1 MTDFV
6 TGPVTGVL
14 KARVIVAAEP
24 SHVAV
29 IDGAARVDIQ
39 LDGSHPPVAL
49 SQSLHHSVGRF
60 ADLVGE
66 DAAAIAEALDA
77 AGLLG
82 TADEARPPVADT
94 AALADV
100 LRHPARLAAGTL
112 VHTADEAFWPGTDPE
127 PARAAFRVFVSRLS
141 GLNRCQV
148 YALLAAGHDLS
159 VAGDRPDAQAL
170 AEALAAARKAA
181 SLGDHPCVI
190 DLRTGSTTGVVREP
204 GDIWNAR
211 AGRLSVTASTPT
223 DRWQI
228 TAERTI
234 TVVSGWSAFP
244 NLANFPALADRE
256 ALRGNGY
263 PRAAGAATD
272 PLLAEAKCQAEGAER
287 FAAGDVPADDL
298 HRAAARDLSGAW
310 LDPRSIIDYA
320 PAQRDR
326 LGLGTFD
333 PDGQE
338 WWVRGEDRD
347 GPVWIPAA
355 LVFFPFTRIPAW
367 LSPSAVSSNG
377 VAAHPTYDGARRR
390 AWLELVERDAFQ
402 RARFVGPARPP
413 SRIRPSSLR
422 GEARE
427 LMDYLAGQASAH
439 ALVLPSPTGVPVVL
453 VRADTERAV
462 ALGAAAADDVEDAV
476 AKAATEAVL
485 QTRHP
490 IEMDIE
496 VTQVF
501 RPADHAGLYNL
512 PQWRPKLDWMLEGP
526 ELDVGEFP
534 FPVARPGPIGERACW
549 YTYPSGG
556 PDLHVVRVLDPE
568 LIPLTFGYDSDPTAR
583 DDVRTLLRDAG
594 FGDEEPL
601 DPHAFA

>member
-1 MTDFV
+1 MTDFLNSR
-6 TGPVTGVL
+6 VL
-14 KARVIVAAEP
+14 VAAEP

-29 IDGAARVDIQ
+29 IDGATRADIE
-39 LDGSHPPVAL
+39 LDGAYPPAAL
-49 SQSLHHSVGRF
+49 CEALHHSVKRF

-66 DAAAIAEALDA
+66 DAGAIAEGLEA

-82 TADEARPPVADT
+82 AAWEPPSLVADT

-100 LRHPARLAAGTL
+100 LRHPDLLAAGTL
-112 VHTADEAFWPGTDPE
+112 VYTADEAFWPGDQPE
-127 PARAAFRVFVSRLS
+127 LARAAFRVFVSRLR
-141 GLNRCQV
+141 GLDRCQA
-148 YALLAAGHDLS
+148 YARLAAGRDLS
-159 VAGDRPDAQAL
+159 IAGDRPDAGAL
-170 AEALAAARKAA
+170 EAARRAA
-181 SLGDHPCVI
+181 SLSDHPRAI

-211 AGRLSVTASTPT
+211 AGRLSVTASTPSE
-223 DRWQI
+223 RWQI
-228 TAERTI
+228 TAARTI

-244 NLANFPALADRE
+244 NLTNFPELADRDT
-256 ALRGNGY
+256 LRGNGY
-263 PRAAGAATD
+263 PRAAGIATD

-298 HRAAARDLSGAW
+298 LLASARDLSGPW

-320 PAQRDR
+320 PPQRDR
-326 LGLGTFD
+326 LGLDTFD
-333 PDGQE
+333 PAGPE
-338 WWVRGEDRD
+338 WWVRGEDRS

-355 LVFFPFTRIPAW
+355 LVFFPFTRVPSW

-377 VAAHPTYDGARRR
+377 VAAYPTHDGARHR

-402 RARFVGPARPP
+402 RARFTGPARPP
-413 SRIRPSSLR
+413 SRIRRSSLR

-427 LMDYLAGQASAH
+427 LMDHLAGLASAH

-453 VRADTERAV
+453 VRADTARAV
-462 ALGAAAADDVEDAV
+462 ALGAAAADDLESAV
-476 AKAATEAVL
+476 AKAATEAIL

-490 IEMDIE
+490 IELDID
-496 VTQVF
+496 VTEVF
-501 RPADHAGLYNL
+501 RPPDHAGLYNQ
-512 PQWRPKLDWMLEGP
+512 PRWRPKLDWMTEGP
-526 ELDVGEFP
+526 ELDLDAFP
-534 FPVARPGPIGERACW
+534 FPSPTDAPGPIGEHACW
-549 YTYPSGG
+549 YTFPSGG

-594 FGDEEPL
+594 FGDDEPL

>member
-1 MTDFV
+1 VTDF
-6 TGPVTGVL
+6 L
-14 KARVIVAAEP
+14 SARVIVAAEP

-29 IDGAARVDIQ
+29 IDGATRADIH
-39 LDGSHPPVAL
+39 LDGAYPPAAL
-49 SQSLHHSVGRF
+49 CQALHHSVGRF

-66 DAAAIAEALDA
+66 DAGAIAEGLEA
-77 AGLLG
+77 AHLLG
-82 TADEARPPVADT
+82 AAWEPPSLVANT

-100 LRHPARLAAGTL
+100 LQHPDRLAAGTL
-112 VHTADEAFWPGTDPE
+112 VYTADEAFWPGTQPDL
-127 PARAAFRVFVSRLS
+127 ARAAFRVFVSRLT

-148 YALLAAGHDLS
+148 YARLAAGHDLLI
-159 VAGDRPDAQAL
+159 AGDRPDA
-170 AEALAAARKAA
+170 EALEAARQAA
-181 SLGDHPCVI
+181 SLSDRPCAI
-190 DLRTGSTTGVVREP
+190 DLHTGSTTGVVREP

-228 TAERTI
+228 TAARTI

-244 NLANFPALADRE
+244 NLANFPALADGE
-256 ALRGNGY
+256 TLRSTGY
-263 PRAAGAATD
+263 PRAAGIATD

-320 PAQRDR
+320 SAQRDR

-333 PDGQE
+333 PEGQE
-338 WWVRGEDRD
+338 WWVRGEDR
-347 GPVWIPAA
+347 GGSVWIPAA
-355 LVFFPFTRIPAW
+355 LVFFPFTRVPSW

-377 VAAHPTYDGARRR
+377 VAAYPTHDGAQRR

-402 RARFVGPARPP
+402 RARFVGPAQPP
-413 SRIRPSSLR
+413 SRIRRSSLH

-427 LMDYLAGQASAH
+427 LMDHLAGLASAH
-439 ALVLPSPTGVPVVL
+439 VLVLPSPTGVPVVL
-453 VRADTERAV
+453 VRADTARAV
-462 ALGAAAADDVEDAV
+462 ALGAAAADDFESAV
-476 AKAATEAVL
+476 TKAATEAIL

-496 VTQVF
+496 VTRVF
-501 RPADHAGLYNL
+501 RPPDHAGLYNL
-512 PQWRPKLDWMLEGP
+512 PQWRPKLDWMINGP
-526 ELDVGEFP
+526 ELDADAFP
-534 FPVARPGPIGERACW
+534 FPIDRPRPIGEQACW
-549 YTYPSGG
+549 YTFPSAG

-583 DDVRTLLRDAG
+583 DDVRTLIREAG